1 MNEIDCTSDCT
12 RCRSWSDEESV
23 KDLTTRLNRI
33 EGQIRGIK
41 RMIEK
46 GVYCDDVLVQI
57 ASAQSALRSVARL
70 LLEQH
75 MKSCV
80 IEQLQQGD
88 EQVID
93 ELLRTVFKLL

>member
-1 MNEIDCTSDCT
+1 M
-12 RCRSWSDEESV
+12 
-23 KDLTTRLNRI
+23 RLNRI